1 MAGKGFPA
9 TLAGVYHPPV
19 PDSLANRVL
28 KKILLVFALSASAY
42 AQPQTWAWD
51 DGTVPYV
58 QTPMEIVERM
68 LRMAEVKSGD
78 HVIDLGSGDG
88 RIIIE
93 AAKRGATGFG
103 VDLDPALVKLAG
115 ENAKAAGV
123 ASRAKF
129 QVMDLFDVDLAPASV
144 VAFYLLP
151 NFNEKLL
158 PKLLRLRPGTRI
170 VSHDGGIG
178 DWPPDERL
186 EMRAPE
192 KPVGVG
198 GVSRVELWIVPADAK
213 GVWTSDIPAHGGR
226 WNFRVKQN
234 FQVMD
239 IDVAAQ
245 GKDLLVRNSRLRGE
259 EIKVIVTG
267 IINGRAWHHYF
278 VGTLK
283 EDRISGEVSV
293 SDGNNKRSFPWT
305 ATRAR

>member
-1 MAGKGFPA
+1 MNP
-9 TLAGVYHPPV
+9 
-19 PDSLANRVL
+19 RVL
-28 KKILLVFALSASAY
+28 IAAALLAAVPAL
-42 AQPQTWAWD
+42 AQPQAWAWD

-68 LRMAEVKSGD
+68 LRMAEVRKD
-78 HVIDLGSGDG
+78 DYVIDLGSGDG
-88 RIIIE
+88 RILIE
-93 AAKRGATGFG
+93 AAKRGARGLG
-103 VDLDPALVKLAG
+103 VDLDPDLVKHAT
-115 ENAKAAGV
+115 ENARKAGV
-123 ASRAKF
+123 GDRTQFLVKDIF
-129 QVMDLFDVDLAPASV
+129 DTDLSAATV

-151 NFNEKLL
+151 DFNAKLL
-158 PKLLRLRPGTRI
+158 PRLLALKPGTRI

-213 GVWTSDIPAHGGR
+213 GAWTSELPLHGGT
-226 WNFRVKQN
+226 WK
-234 FQVMD
+234 FQVSQRFQMLE

-245 GKDLLVRNSRLRGE
+245 GRDLLVRNSRLRGE
-259 EIKVIVTG
+259 EIKLIVTG
-267 IINGRAWHHYF
+267 IVNGRAWHHYF
-278 VGTLK
+278 VGTLR
-283 EDRISGEVSV
+283 EDRIAGELTV

>member
-1 MAGKGFPA
+1 MKLKALIA
-9 TLAGVYHPPV
+9 A
-19 PDSLANRVL
+19 SLAAAP
-28 KKILLVFALSASAY
+28 AL

-68 LRMAEVKSGD
+68 LRMAEVKKGD
-78 HVIDLGSGDG
+78 YLIDLGSGDG
-88 RIIIE
+88 RIVIE
-93 AAKRGATGFG
+93 AAKRGARALG
-103 VDLDPALVKLAG
+103 VDIDPNLVRHAT
-115 ENAKAAGV
+115 ENARKAEV
-123 ASRAKF
+123 ADRTQFIVKDIF
-129 QVMDLFDVDLAPASV
+129 ETDLSAASV

-151 NFNEKLL
+151 EFNAKLL
-158 PKLLRLRPGTRI
+158 PKLLALKPGTRI

-198 GVSRVELWIVPADAK
+198 GVSRVELWIVPADAR
-213 GVWTSDIPAHGGR
+213 GTWTSEIPGHGGA
-226 WNFRVKQN
+226 WSFRVKQQ
-234 FQVMD
+234 FQVLD

-245 GKDLLVRNSRLRGE
+245 GRDLLVRNSRLRGE
-259 EIKVIVTG
+259 EIKIIVTG
-267 IINGRAWHHYF
+267 VVNNRAWHHYF
-278 VGTLK
+278 VGELRG
-283 EDRISGEVSV
+283 DRIAGDVTV

>member
-1 MAGKGFPA
+1 MN
-9 TLAGVYHPPV
+9 L
-19 PDSLANRVL
+19 RVL
-28 KKILLVFALSASAY
+28 IVACSMAAPPAFAQQQA
-42 AQPQTWAWD
+42 WAWD

-58 QTPMEIVERM
+58 QTPMEVVERM
-68 LRMAEVKSGD
+68 LRMAEVGRD
-78 HVIDLGSGDG
+78 DYVIDLGSGDG

-93 AAKRGATGFG
+93 AAKRGARGLG
-103 VDLDPALVKLAG
+103 VDLDPNLVKLAA
-115 ENAKAAGV
+115 ENAKRAGV
-123 ASRAKF
+123 QDKVQFLARDIF
-129 QVMDLFDVDLAPASV
+129 ETDLSAATV

-151 NFNEKLL
+151 EFNAKLL
-158 PKLLRLRPGTRI
+158 PRLLGLKPGTRI

-198 GVSRVELWIVPADAK
+198 GVSRVELWIVPADAR
-213 GVWTSDIPAHGGR
+213 GAWTSELPGHGGT
-226 WNFRVKQN
+226 WK
-234 FQVMD
+234 FQVSQRFQMLD

-245 GKDLLVRNSRLRGE
+245 GRDLLVHNSRLRGE

-267 IINGRAWHHYF
+267 IVNARAWHHYF

-283 EDRISGEVSV
+283 GDRIAGEVTV

-305 ATRAR
+305 ANRAR